1 MDSYRHAYLLHV
13 GVRFQVKLARVNDSS
28 RPNRNHQVK
37 MTGNFKKFG
46 GECGFRL
53 GKVMRFKLVSKVVEV
68 VEGKECEIP
77 VFDVC

>member
-1 MDSYRHAYLLHV
+1 MHAYLMHV
-13 GVRFQVKLARVNDSS
+13 DVRFPVKVARVKDSS

-46 GECGFRL
+46 ANSGFKL
-53 GKVMRFKLVSKVVEV
+53 GKMMRFKLVSKVVEV
-68 VEGKECEIP
+68 VDGEECQIP